1 MTIEENMIQE
11 YLDFLNSKE
20 FPCIAAKA
28 ALARNQVRCLVADDM
43 SSSADDQRI
52 LKFLYA
58 FVDHYRNSR
67 KPFNS
72 ASIIFKQP
80 NLPNEKV
87 FDKFLWKRLNAW
99 ASLDKEKYPHDK
111 RVDADPVSK
120 RFSFSLKEE
129 AFFIIGLHP
138 SSKRRARFFRYPTL
152 VFNPHEEFERLKRVN
167 RYDQM
172 KKVVRKRDLAYS
184 GSINPMLHDF
194 GEESEVFQYSG
205 IQYDSTW
212 QCPLRKKQ

>member
-1 MTIEENMIQE
+1 MTIEDNIKQE

-28 ALARNQVRCLVADDM
+28 ALARKQIKCMVANDM
-43 SSSADDQRI
+43 SSSVDDQRI

-80 NLPNEKV
+80 QLQNEEM
-87 FDKFLWKRLNAW
+87 FDTLLWQRLNAL
-99 ASLDKEKYPHDK
+99 ACLDRQKFPHDK
-111 RVDADPVSK
+111 RVDDDPASK
-120 RFSFSLKEE
+120 NFSFSLKEE

-152 VFNPHEEFERLKRVN
+152 VFNPHEEFERLKRAN

-172 KKVVRKRDLAYS
+172 KKVVRKRDLVYS

-212 QCPLRKKQ
+212 QCPFRNKQ